1 MQNHTKN
8 QVKSIL
14 MNKMALRFAG
24 LGSFVEGAEQVGVRL
39 AMSVTSFELFE
50 ALIIAVGERRAMS
63 LSVLGGRNRR
73 VRGDEDLA
81 HGRES
86 SIRG

>member
-1 MQNHTKN
+1 
-8 QVKSIL
+8 
-14 MNKMALRFAG
+14 
-24 LGSFVEGAEQVGVRL
+24 
-39 AMSVTSFELFE
+39 MSVTSFELFE

-73 VRGDEDLA
+73 VRGEDLA